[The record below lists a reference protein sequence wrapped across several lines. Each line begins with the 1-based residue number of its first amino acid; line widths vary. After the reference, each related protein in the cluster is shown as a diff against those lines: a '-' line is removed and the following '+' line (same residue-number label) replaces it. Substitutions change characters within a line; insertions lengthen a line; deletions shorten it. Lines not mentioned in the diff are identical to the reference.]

1 MNAPAETAPAPATNP
16 AYLRVLEA
24 LVSLNEPADRERIAT
39 KADISPDDAGVQL
52 VALADKRIVVRCP
65 QPKGEIGRAH
75 V

>member
-24 LVSLNEPADRERIAT
+24 LVSL
-39 KADISPDDAGVQL
+39 K
-52 VALADKRIVVRCP
+52 
-65 QPKGEIGRAH
+65 IGRAH